1 MPIRMILI
9 STFMAELLCFG
20 KSNTRCGFFG
30 YYLQRLFY
38 SEEMPFTTQI
48 MAPTFVNVTFH
59 ILTQPKSSTSIDP
72 SQSNCLSSKMS
83 FLLYGK

>member
-9 STFMAELLCFG
+9 STFRAELLCFG

-30 YYLQRLFY
+30 YYLQRLFD
-38 SEEMPFTTQI
+38 SEEMAFTTQI

-59 ILTQPKSSTSIDP
+59 ILTQPKSSSIDP

-83 FLLYGK
+83 FPLYGK